1 MNYIPD
7 HSIDTI
13 ICDLPYGTTACK
25 WDIIIPFDK
34 LWMHYERLIKPK
46 GAIVLFGNEP
56 FSSHLRISKLNWFRY
71 DMVWNKRK
79 PSNFQLM
86 NFQPGRIHE
95 YVHIFSDSPAVYCNG
110 KNMNYYP
117 IKESITPYIRPRSNY
132 GSKNSTLRPGHTIK
146 ELGPTL
152 RTEKNKHFSILDFT
166 NANIKAKIHPTEKP
180 VALLECLVETYSKQ
194 GDLIL
199 DNCAGSGSTLIAA
212 KNLGR
217 QFIGI
222 EKEQEYYNAA
232 LNRLNVT
239 PPINKSQLDQWI
251 THN

>member
-1 MNYIPD
+1 M
-7 HSIDTI
+7 
-13 ICDLPYGTTACK
+13 
-25 WDIIIPFDK
+25 
-34 LWMHYERLIKPK
+34 
-46 GAIVLFGNEP
+46 
-56 FSSHLRISKLNWFRY
+56 
-71 DMVWNKRK
+71 
-79 PSNFQLM
+79 
-86 NFQPGRIHE
+86 
-95 YVHIFSDSPAVYCNG
+95 
-110 KNMNYYP
+110 
-117 IKESITPYIRPRSNY
+117 
-132 GSKNSTLRPGHTIK
+132 
-146 ELGPTL
+146 GPTL

-166 NANIKAKIHPTEKP
+166 NANIKAKIHQTEKP